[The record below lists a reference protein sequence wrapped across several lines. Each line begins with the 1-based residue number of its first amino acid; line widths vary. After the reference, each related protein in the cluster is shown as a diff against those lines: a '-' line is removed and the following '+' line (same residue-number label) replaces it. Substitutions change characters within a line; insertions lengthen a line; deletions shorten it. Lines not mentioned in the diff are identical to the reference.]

1 METGLFPTP
10 CDLHL
15 NTNIFLENATEEKYA
30 LDNLFNEAKKKM
42 AENAGFQNFNQ
53 FSSAL
58 DSSTLI

>member
-10 CDLHL
+10 CDLPSI
-15 NTNIFLENATEEKYA
+15 TIFFWRMPQKINIPY
-30 LDNLFNEAKKKM
+30 DNLFNEAKKKM

-58 DSSTLI
+58 NSSTLI